1 MVKEALIMQK
11 RAKLRQLKDSISL
24 SSMNSV
30 FKKFPK
36 KIIFKFNKSK
46 DMKKQLIEKF
56 FQTRLVCDFDQL
68 IAETDSKRVKPGTIF
83 FALEGKN
90 TDGHFYLKEAEQNG
104 AILLVVKQQK
114 ELPPLEVPVIRVENP
129 LEILQMLAKLHILFM
144 QPKVIAVTGSNGK
157 STTKEYIAQLLDGH
171 YRVGKTKGNRNSQ
184 VGLALSIIEFS
195 GDEEIVVLE
204 MGMSEKG
211 NIEKLMQ
218 IAMPEIAVL
227 TNIDV
232 NHIENLGSKEAIAEE
247 KSTIFLSDHLQRAY
261 VEEGAYQYPIV
272 QERVKDKAVIYSVD
286 RCVLNGAFTVDDFS
300 IPLTDLA
307 IKQGHF
313 LKNLIPAVSIA
324 KFLEVPNEKILERIN
339 ALKTLE
345 HRFQLVTNKKC
356 LVIDDSYNSSLESL
370 FQAVQNIQKQ
380 QISGKKIAVIGA
392 LLEQGEHEVNH
403 HEKIAEILEGKFEQV
418 YCIGIPTLTTVKV
431 LKEKGKNAA
440 YVESIQDLAD
450 LINQDIQYND
460 LVFIKGANKF
470 RLWELVDLISS

>member
-1 MVKEALIMQK
+1 
-11 RAKLRQLKDSISL
+11 
-24 SSMNSV
+24 
-30 FKKFPK
+30 
-36 KIIFKFNKSK
+36 
-46 DMKKQLIEKF
+46 MKKQLIEKF
-56 FQTRLVCDFDQL
+56 FQTRVVGDFDQL
-68 IAETDSKRVKPGTIF
+68 VAETDSKRVKPGTIF
-83 FALEGKN
+83 FALEGKQ
-90 TDGHFYLKEAEQNG
+90 TDGHLFLKEAERNG
-104 AILLVVKQQK
+104 AVLLIVKQGKQ
-114 ELPPLEVPVIRVENP
+114 LPILSVPVIQVENP
-129 LEILQMLAKLHILFM
+129 LEVLQLLAKLHILFM

-157 STTKEYIAQLLDGH
+157 STTKEYIAQLLEGH
-171 YRVGKTKGNRNSQ
+171 YVVGKTKGNRNSQ

-247 KSTIFLSDHLQRAY
+247 KSTIFLSDYLEKAY
-261 VEEGAYQYPIV
+261 IEEGAFQYSIV
-272 QERVKDKAVIYSVD
+272 QERAKDKAIVYAVD
-286 RCVLNGAFTVDDFS
+286 RFVSNGLFVVDDFS
-300 IPLTDLA
+300 ISLADLA

-324 KFLEVPNEKILERIN
+324 KLLDVPNQKILERIN
-339 ALKTLE
+339 ALRTLE

-356 LVIDDSYNSSLESL
+356 LVIDDAYNSSLESL
-370 FQAVQNIQKQ
+370 YQAVQNIQKQ

-392 LLEQGEHEVNH
+392 LLEQGEHEVKH

-418 YCIGIPTLTTVKV
+418 YCIGEPTLTTVHA
-431 LKEKGKNAA
+431 LKERGANAA